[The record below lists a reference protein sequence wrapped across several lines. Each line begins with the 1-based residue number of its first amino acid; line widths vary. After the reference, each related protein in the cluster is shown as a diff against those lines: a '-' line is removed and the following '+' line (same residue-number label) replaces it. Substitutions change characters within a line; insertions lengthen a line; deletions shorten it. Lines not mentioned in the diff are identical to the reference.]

1 MNTPNLVIIIS
12 GPAGAGKTS
21 VCERLLRSSDKFQ
34 RLITCTSREPR
45 RGEVDGRDYYFLS
58 DEEFERRIQAGQ
70 FLEYAQVYGRWYG
83 SLLSGVTEILKAG
96 RHAVLNIDVQGAASI
111 RGRAAH
117 LSLESLGLRD
127 ERAQTLRDLIV
138 SVFLM
143 PPSIELLEQR
153 LKKRGT
159 DDAPTI
165 QKRLQ
170 VVREE
175 MKRWSEYDYVIVTGR
190 LEDDFM
196 QLNAIITAE
205 QLKAARLTFEL

>member
-21 VCERLLRSSDKFQ
+21 VCEELLRSSDKFT
-34 RLITCTSREPR
+34 RLVTCTSREPR
-45 RGEVDGRDYYFLS
+45 RGEVDGRDYHFLT
-58 DEEFERRIQAGQ
+58 DEEFERRIQAGK

-83 SLLSGVTEILKAG
+83 SLLSGVTDILTAG
-96 RHAVLNIDVQGAASI
+96 KHLVLNIDVQGAASI

-117 LSLESLGLRD
+117 ISLESLGVRD

-138 SVFLM
+138 SVFIM

-159 DDAPTI
+159 DDTATI
-165 QKRLQ
+165 EKRLK

-175 MKRWSEYDYVIVTGR
+175 MKRWTEYDYVIVTGK
-190 LEDDFM
+190 LEDDFE

-205 QLKAARLTFEL
+205 QLKASRLNFEL